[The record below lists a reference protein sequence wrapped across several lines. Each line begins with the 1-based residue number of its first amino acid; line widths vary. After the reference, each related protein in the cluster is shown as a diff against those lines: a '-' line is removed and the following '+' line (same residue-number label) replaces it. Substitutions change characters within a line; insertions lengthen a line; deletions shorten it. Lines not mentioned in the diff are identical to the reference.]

1 MNWKPLLHKLARA
14 VARPFRAAGDFL
26 IVDLRTVFKNFG
38 EHDGELSTCAL
49 AFFLLISFIPISLVI
64 IATMSFFYD
73 SDSLVAFY
81 VTQLKSQLP
90 SIDID
95 RFIAVID
102 RIIFK
107 KRYLAFIWVPFL
119 FWWGSFVFDIIER
132 GLEKAFRIS
141 ENRRYWKSKLRHFLI
156 ILGMSFFIVIITMF
170 SNFIVI
176 LKNAGIAL
184 IMERNLSEYGVL
196 SYVITVIERIPLLLS
211 SVMTLL
217 VNAFLIFIIYRFVP
231 PKKMSNRS
239 LFKGA
244 LFASLSY
251 EIIKSLFSY
260 YITEINDY
268 LKLLFARLSVA
279 HCPQCGQT
287 VSGDTPESIQ
297 KRLSDLSGDDRVLIA
312 FPFDTD
318 AQGLWVQQLVSE
330 GFLRIFAD
338 GSTLD
343 LDGLS
348 GRESKR
354 FSGKETLV
362 VVDRL

>member
-1 MNWKPLLHKLARA
+1 MNWKPILRTLARA

-26 IVDLRTVFKNFG
+26 IVDLRTVMKNFG

-49 AFFLLISFIPISLVI
+49 AFFLLISFIPLSLVI

-73 SDSLVAFY
+73 SDSLVSFY
-81 VTQLKSQLP
+81 ITQLKSQLP

-95 RFIAVID
+95 RFIAIID

-107 KRYLAFIWVPFL
+107 KRYLAFIWLPFL

-132 GLEKAFRIS
+132 GLEKAFRIGES
-141 ENRRYWKSKLRHFLI
+141 RRFWKAKMRHFLI
-156 ILGMSFFIVIITMF
+156 ILGMSFSIILITLF

-184 IMERNLSEYGVL
+184 LMERNLSEYGIL
-196 SYVITVIERIPLLLS
+196 SDIITVIENIPLLLS
-211 SVMTLL
+211 SVSTLFM
-217 VNAFLIFIIYRFVP
+217 NAALIFIIYRFVP

-268 LKLLFARLSVA
+268 TSIFGSLNTIVILMIWIWYTCFLFIIGAEMAWVFYEREVEARWIDFK
-279 HCPQCGQT
+279 G
-287 VSGDTPESIQ
+287 
-297 KRLSDLSGDDRVLIA
+297 
-312 FPFDTD
+312 
-318 AQGLWVQQLVSE
+318 
-330 GFLRIFAD
+330 
-338 GSTLD
+338 
-343 LDGLS
+343 
-348 GRESKR
+348 
-354 FSGKETLV
+354 
-362 VVDRL
+362 